1 VIAVD
6 KALLALNARLTE
18 GWAGAGKTAQ
28 SRPAEL
34 SRLLA
39 AMEETDGAS
48 ICLASEVLMTDRAQL
63 AQLAPAFSGALL
75 TPTDPGYDE
84 ARRVH
89 NGLVDKRP
97 AVVARCKGTADIV
110 DAVKL
115 ARSAKLEAAVRGGGH
130 NVAGRGTIDGG
141 IMIDLQPMKATV
153 VDPSA
158 RTARAQGGVL
168 WKEFNRET
176 QLLGL
181 ATTGGVVG
189 TTGIAGLT
197 LGGGL
202 GWLMP
207 KYGLALD
214 NLRSAEMVMADGRV
228 LRASR
233 DEHPDLF
240 WAIRGGG
247 GNFGIAASLEFDLHA
262 VGPIVTGG
270 LVAHPLQRGEEV
282 LRFFREQCASLPDEM
297 MLVAGLLTA
306 PDGSGAKLAGIVA
319 CHCGSPEEG
328 EAAVKPLKRF
338 GPPVM
343 DAMGPIP
350 YCDLNGLL
358 DASLPKGALNYWKA
372 HFLSDLS
379 DEAIGALL
387 GCFEKCP
394 SPMSQIVIEHFHG
407 AATRVGISDT
417 ACTLRT
423 GGFNVALISQ
433 WSDPRETDACTSW
446 CRETYDTLKP
456 FLGTTRYVNYLDRD
470 EGEDIAAT
478 VYGPNYARLRELK
491 TKYDPDNFF
500 HHNVN
505 IRPL

>member
-1 VIAVD
+1 MSVA
-6 KALLALNARLTE
+6 ATLNQLSPSFTGQLLQPLD
-18 GWAGAGKTAQ
+18 
-28 SRPAEL
+28 
-34 SRLLA
+34 LA
-39 AMEETDGAS
+39 YE
-48 ICLASEVLMTDRAQL
+48 
-63 AQLAPAFSGALL
+63 
-75 TPTDPGYDE
+75 E
-84 ARRVH
+84 ARKVH

-97 AVVARCKGTADIV
+97 AVIARCRGVADIV

-115 ARSAKLEAAVRGGGH
+115 ARTSNLEVAVRGGGH
-130 NVAGRGTIDGG
+130 NVAGRATIDDG
-141 IMIDLQPMKATV
+141 IMIDLSLMKGIH
-153 VDPSA
+153 VDAAA

-176 QLLGL
+176 QVHGL

-214 NLRSAEMVMADGRV
+214 NLRSVELVMADGRV
-228 LRASR
+228 LRASK
-233 DEHPDLF
+233 EENPDLF
-240 WAIRGGG
+240 WAVRGGG
-247 GNFGIAASLEFDLHA
+247 GNFGIAASLEYNLHQ
-262 VGPIVTGG
+262 VGPIIIGG
-270 LVAHPLQRGEEV
+270 LVAHPLQRGAEV
-282 LRFFREQCASLPDEM
+282 LKFFREQCATLPDEM
-297 MLVAGLLTA
+297 MMVAGLLTA
-306 PDGSGAKLAGIVA
+306 PDGSGAKLVGLVAG
-319 CHCGSPEEG
+319 HCGSQQDG
-328 EAAVKPLKRF
+328 EAAVRPLKAF

-372 HFLSDLS
+372 HFLTDLTDDS
-379 DEAIGALL
+379 IRTLI

-407 AATRVGISDT
+407 AATRVGITDT

-423 GGFNVALISQ
+423 AGFNVVLISQ
-433 WSDPRETDACTSW
+433 WSDPRDTDVGTAW
-446 CRETYDTLKP
+446 CRDTYRALQP
-456 FLGTTRYVNYLDRD
+456 YLATTRYVNYLGHD
-470 EGEDIAAT
+470 ESDDIANT
-478 VYGPNYARLRELK
+478 VYGPNHARLRELK
-491 TKYDPDNFF
+491 KKYDPENFF
-500 HHNVN
+500 HTNVN